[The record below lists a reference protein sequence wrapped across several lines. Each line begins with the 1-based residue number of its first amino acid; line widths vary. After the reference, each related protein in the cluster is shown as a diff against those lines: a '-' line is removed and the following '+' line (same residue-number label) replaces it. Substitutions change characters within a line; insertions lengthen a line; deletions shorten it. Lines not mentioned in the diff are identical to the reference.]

1 MDLKRYIAVV
11 ACTLAVAVASGTAL
25 AQGLKVGYV
34 NVVKVIEQ
42 APQGDAALKELEDEF
57 GPRDR
62 ELRKMRDDL
71 KKMEEDLEKNAL
83 VMAESDRRDKERDV
97 LDLRRSLKRAGQE
110 FREDYNLR
118 RNEELRDLQKIV
130 FKAIVDIAKAEQ
142 FDLII
147 HEGAVY
153 ASEKIDITEKIL
165 QQLKQKHGAK

>member
-11 ACTLAVAVASGTAL
+11 ACTLAVTVSSGPVL

-71 KKMEEDLEKNAL
+71 KNMEEDLEKNAL
-83 VMAESDRRDKERDV
+83 VMKESDRRDKERDV

-130 FKAIVDIAKAEQ
+130 FKAIVDIAKAEK

>member
-11 ACTLAVAVASGTAL
+11 ACALAVVTGGPAL
-25 AQGLKVGYV
+25 AQDLKVGYV

-42 APQGDAALKELEDEF
+42 APQGDAALKKLEDEF

-71 KKMEEDLEKNAL
+71 KNMEDELEKNAL
-83 VMAESDRRDKERDV
+83 VLKESERRDKERDV

-130 FKAIVDIAKAEQ
+130 FKAIVDIAKAEK

-153 ASEKIDITEKIL
+153 ASEKIDITDKIL
-165 QQLKQKHGAK
+165 QQLKQKHGAN